1 MVIQLK
7 TVYIDVLITVNI
19 FVDFILLLC
28 TQKLLNIRAKLLR
41 VIIAGISGGFFSLA
55 ALLPTMPF
63 GLNFLSDI
71 IFAAAMVFIAFGF
84 GNPKIFLRR
93 VAVYFAL
100 SFSFCG
106 LMIFVY
112 NTFHPAGM
120 EIYNDT
126 VYFNISPFMLI
137 ILSLVSYYTMK
148 LIKRVTKGV
157 CGKKVCQIEIAV
169 NEEITSFSAAV
180 DTGCTVKEPF
190 SGDYV
195 IIAEDAILR
204 DLRFR
209 NDTMRVI
216 PFESLGGSGFIRGY
230 RVKSIKI
237 DGKEV
242 EQDVYLGV
250 CNNVLKGEIKALVP
264 YELIECEVI

>member
-1 MVIQLK
+1 MK
-7 TVYIDVLITVNI
+7 TVYIDVLMTVNI
-19 FVDFILLLC
+19 FVDFFLLLC
-28 TQKLLNIRAKLLR
+28 TQKLLGIRAKLLR
-41 VIIAGISGGFFSLA
+41 VISGSVAGGVFSLA
-55 ALLPTMPF
+55 ALFPSMPF
-63 GLNFLSDI
+63 GLNFLSDL
-71 IFAAAMVFIAFGF
+71 IFASAIILIAFGF
-84 GNPKIFLRR
+84 GSPKVFIRR
-93 VAVYFAL
+93 AAVYFAL
-100 SFSFCG
+100 SFTFCG
-106 LMIFVY
+106 IMIFVY

-148 LIKRVTKGV
+148 LIKRLTKGV

-216 PFESLGGSGFIRGY
+216 PFESLGGSGYIRGY
-230 RVKSIKI
+230 RVNSIKI
-237 DGKEV
+237 DGKDV

-250 CNNVLKGEIKALVP
+250 CENVLKGEIKALVP